1 MGHPDEWC
9 SPGKEIDTYTPA
21 EVRRLLTAARD
32 DRLEAAWHLALYG
45 LRRGEIC
52 GLAWADDIDLKARTL
67 TIRES
72 RVSVDGRPVSS
83 PPKTDR
89 GRRTLPLSDAL
100 TRTLRRARRRQ
111 AAERLKAGTLWQDT
125 GYVVTN
131 ELGRPLHPDT
141 LSDRWVVLTTAA
153 GVRRL
158 RLHEAATPAARSC
171 IWRCADR
178 GHCGVA
184 RARGQGVHHAH
195 LHPLPRRRATR
206 RRTPASRRVVT
217 CT

>member
-131 ELGRPLHPDT
+131 ELGRPLHRTPCQT
-141 LSDRWVVLTTAA
+141 GGWCSPPRPESA
-153 GVRRL
+153 GFGSTRPPHL
-158 RLHEAATPAARSC
+158 RHDHASGG
-171 IWRCADR
+171 CADR